1 VNDWKELRKALSI
14 IPMGLTNGELTLLR
28 VLKRK
33 KATRL
38 TELVAITGNSR
49 RSIQADYEMYPTKLG
64 LISIL
69 PEGRCLTGKG
79 QDYLKKLDRS

>member
-1 VNDWKELRKALSI
+1 MDDWNGLRKALSI
-14 IPMGLTNGELTLLR
+14 IPMGLTNGEVNLLR

-33 KATRL
+33 KSTRL

-49 RSIQADYEMYPTKLG
+49 RSIQADYEMFPTKLG
-64 LISIL
+64 LIEIR

-79 QDYLKKLDRS
+79 QDYLKKLDTD